1 MAMIIYL
8 KDVLKKALT
17 QSSHMVQSGN
27 EAKSNKSGNAT
38 KTRIT
43 RKASTLCSSL
53 IKKKTKQQQ
62 KE

>member
-1 MAMIIYL
+1 MAIIIYL
-8 KDVLKKALT
+8 KDVLKKTLT
-17 QSSHMVQSGN
+17 KSSHVSISN
-27 EAKSNKSGNAT
+27 EAPKSSKSGNVT

-53 IKKKTKQQQ
+53 VKKKTKQQ

>member
-1 MAMIIYL
+1 MAVIIYL
-8 KDVLKKALT
+8 KDVLKKTLT
-17 QSSHMVQSGN
+17 QSSHIAISNN
-27 EAKSNKSGNAT
+27 EAPKSSKSGGTT

-53 IKKKTKQQQ
+53 VKRKTKQQ